1 MEGSKSIFFLTD
13 EGEKVEMIILEQT
26 TVAGCNYLLVEEAA
40 KEESSDDTMVYIMKA
55 DPQAS
60 MDEMSVYEFV
70 EDEAE
75 LESVSK
81 IFEQLI
87 DDVDIIM
94 E

>member
-1 MEGSKSIFFLTD
+1 MDSSKSIFFLTD
-13 EGEKVEMIILEQT
+13 EGEKIEMMILEQT
-26 TVAGCNYLLVEEAA
+26 TVAGCNYLLVEEAPG
-40 KEESSDDTMVYIMKA
+40 EESSDDTTVYIMKA

-60 MDEMSVYEFV
+60 AEEMSVYEFV

-75 LESVSK
+75 LEFVSK